1 MTSMEKRHG
10 SPKSAA
16 NVSSKRKS
24 GKKNSNKS
32 GLTTTAEAPA
42 DSPAQKSKYTL
53 PPLQYDQ
60 KEEKLQIKYGITF
73 FALKC
78 VGSLARV
85 FMLENYTRDGAQ
97 YQVNPGHRVMFEGI
111 FLASSIST

>member
-1 MTSMEKRHG
+1 MMSRDKRQV

-16 NVSSKRKS
+16 NTSTKRKS

-42 DSPAQKSKYTL
+42 DSPVEKSQYML

-60 KEEKLQIKYGITF
+60 KEEKL
-73 FALKC
+73 
-78 VGSLARV
+78 
-85 FMLENYTRDGAQ
+85 
-97 YQVNPGHRVMFEGI
+97 
-111 FLASSIST
+111 